1 MISIINSG
9 SHGVTANKGSAATL
23 IAYMEKERLAE
34 RDITPDMCQGL
45 LFNQAI
51 EGLSIN
57 EATNMIDLNNKGLR
71 SSDAKFY
78 ELECC
83 PSQPEQEAM
92 LRGCKTDREREQVF
106 LQYIRDV
113 YMEDYA
119 ANFKGYV
126 DRKTKEDKQFCA
138 ADLIYVVVI
147 HHKRKNKEGL
157 QWHSQIVVSRQT
169 RPIKGEK
176 PYSLSPCQ
184 NNRKANGKGPVKSSF
199 SRTDFYQSL
208 EDGFDRRYKYDR
220 KPEEKFT
227 YKRDIKARKAADGRE
242 YAYHKKKKQEERQS
256 VVFLPEEKKEERDA
270 RAKAD
275 WNRLKKE
282 AMKHVSN
289 RAAEI
294 AAIQAS
300 IIDFP
305 TVKGDL

>member
-45 LFNQAI
+45 LFNQTI

-138 ADLIYVVVI
+138 ADLIYVAVI

-176 PYSLSPCQ
+176 AYSLSPCQ

-227 YKRDIKARKAADGRE
+227 YKRDIKARKAADGENTLITRKRSRKNVSRS
-242 YAYHKKKKQEERQS
+242 YFSRRRRKRS
-256 VVFLPEEKKEERDA
+256 VTRGL
-270 RAKAD
+270 
-275 WNRLKKE
+275 RLTGT
-282 AMKHVSN
+282 
-289 RAAEI
+289 
-294 AAIQAS
+294 
-300 IIDFP
+300 D
-305 TVKGDL
+305 

>member
-23 IAYMEKERLAE
+23 IAYMEKERFAE

-45 LFNQAI
+45 LFNQTI

-138 ADLIYVVVI
+138 ADLIYVAVI

-176 PYSLSPCQ
+176 AYSLSPCQ

-227 YKRDIKARKAADGRE
+227 YKRDIKARKAADGENTLITRKRSRMNVSRS
-242 YAYHKKKKQEERQS
+242 YFSRRRRKRS
-256 VVFLPEEKKEERDA
+256 VTRGL
-270 RAKAD
+270 
-275 WNRLKKE
+275 RLTGT
-282 AMKHVSN
+282 
-289 RAAEI
+289 
-294 AAIQAS
+294 
-300 IIDFP
+300 D
-305 TVKGDL
+305 